1 MRELL
6 AALLLGVTLTA
17 LISPE
22 TAGEWL
28 QRVDNVRFTHTMC
41 E

>member
-6 AALLLGVTLTA
+6 AAFILCIVLTA

-22 TAGEWL
+22 TAGNWYKRFDE
-28 QRVDNVRFTHTMC
+28 VRFTNIMC

>member
-6 AALLLGVTLTA
+6 AALILGIVLTA

-22 TAGEWL
+22 TAGNWYKRFDE
-28 QRVDNVRFTHTMC
+28 VRFTNIMC